1 MGNIIFILHILAFY
15 YIIIHIKKEFVMN
28 SDMIVRITRYYR
40 ILNRLRSLGLEKV
53 FAHNLADA
61 AGVSAAVVRKDF
73 SLLEIHG
80 QKRGGYEIPDLL
92 VSLGKILGK
101 TDEPQNV
108 IIIGCG
114 RIGKALMHYNGF
126 EPDGIRVVAGFDSD
140 PLVYSDSTHPVPV
153 YPISRI
159 EEVATAFD
167 VKVAIV
173 TVPESSTSD
182 SFQRLMHAGIR
193 GVLNFSPITLKPVR
207 QEDGTLPVVHNMNIA
222 LELEQ
227 IFYELQFPKPEDAK

>member
-1 MGNIIFILHILAFY
+1 
-15 YIIIHIKKEFVMN
+15 MN
-28 SDMIVRITRYYR
+28 NDMIIRITRYYR

-61 AGVSAAVVRKDF
+61 AGVSAAIVRKDF
-73 SLLEIHG
+73 SLLEIYG
-80 QKRGGYEIPDLL
+80 QKRGGYEILDLIA
-92 VSLGKILGK
+92 SLGKILGK

-108 IIIGCG
+108 VIIGCG

-140 PLVYSDSTHPVPV
+140 PLVYSENIHPVPI
-153 YPISRI
+153 YPVSRI
-159 EEVATAFD
+159 EEV
-167 VKVAIV
+167 VKAHNVDVAII
-173 TVPESSTSD
+173 TVPESATSD

-193 GVLNFSPITLKPVR
+193 GILNFSPITLKPTTLP
-207 QEDGTLPVVHNMNIA
+207 DGTTPVIHNMNIA

-227 IFYELQFPKPEDAK
+227 IFYELQFPKK

>member
-1 MGNIIFILHILAFY
+1 MII
-15 YIIIHIKKEFVMN
+15 
-28 SDMIVRITRYYR
+28 RITRYYR

-80 QKRGGYEIPDLL
+80 QKRGGYEIHDLIA
-92 VSLGKILGK
+92 SLGKILGK

-108 IIIGCG
+108 IILGCG

-126 EPDGIRVVAGFDSD
+126 EPDGIKVVAGFDSD

-153 YPISRI
+153 YPVSRI
-159 EEVATAFD
+159 EEV
-167 VKVAIV
+167 VKVAII
-173 TVPESSTSD
+173 TVPESATAD
-182 SFQRLMHAGIR
+182 SFQRLMNAGIR
-193 GVLNFSPITLKPVR
+193 GVLNFSPITLKPIKC
-207 QEDGTLPVVHNMNIA
+207 EDGTVPIVHNMNIA

-227 IFYELQFPKPEDAK
+227 IFYELQFPKHD

>member
-1 MGNIIFILHILAFY
+1 
-15 YIIIHIKKEFVMN
+15 MN
-28 SDMIVRITRYYR
+28 SDMLIRITRYYR

-80 QKRGGYEIPDLL
+80 QKRGGYEIHDLL
-92 VSLGKILGK
+92 RHLGRILGK
-101 TDEPQNV
+101 TNEPQNV
-108 IIIGCG
+108 IIVGCG

-126 EPDGIRVVAGFDSD
+126 EPDGIRIVAGFDSD

-153 YPISRI
+153 YPLSRI
-159 EEVATAFD
+159 DEVVGAFN
-167 VKVAIV
+167 VKVAII
-173 TVPESSTSD
+173 TVPESATSD
-182 SFQRLMHAGIR
+182 VYQRLIDAGIT
-193 GVLNFSPITLKPVR
+193 GVLNFSPITLKPVKL
-207 QEDGTLPVVHNMNIA
+207 ENGTFPIIHNMNIA

-227 IFYELQFPKPEDAK
+227 IFYELQFPRSE